1 MNSEASENTNLR
13 SLRDITPPQI
23 AAMLK
28 QGVKGQDEAVRY
40 ASVAMYKHVTGVVSG
55 NMLLI
60 GNSGSGKTTLM
71 RNIQRVYNEVPEFR
85 PFRAMT
91 LINAN
96 LLVDMDHLEFRPDRV
111 LIAAEQRA
119 RVLLGS
125 QATPEDLKLFMDHS
139 TIAVDEIDKMATVIA
154 GTDKP
159 NPAGIILQEGLLT
172 MMEGDMVAYKTHA
185 FVDGEDRELVIDVD
199 TSHMMFIAGGAFEKL
214 YEQVY
219 HRVTAPNS
227 GITIRNRLVTTIDGD
242 VKLEPIFFLKDFLE
256 TGDIFSY
263 GMTPQF
269 MGRFDSTILLNPLNI
284 EVLKQILYTAPDSP
298 YLRSKRFFT
307 TMNIE
312 LDIDDFAAS
321 LIAEA
326 AQKDLRTGARAM
338 RPIFANIITPY
349 EFDPFSRPGLEPQG
363 NGYRL
368 LVTPDM
374 VRRALIKENDVA

>member
-28 QGVKGQDEAVRY
+28 KGVKGQEDVVRY
-40 ASVAMYKHVTGVVSG
+40 ASVAIYKHVTGVVSG

-60 GNSGSGKTTLM
+60 GNSGTGKTTLM

-96 LLVDMDHLEFRPDRV
+96 LLVDMDHLEFKPDRV

-125 QATPEDLKLFMDHS
+125 QATPDELKLFMDHS
-139 TIAVDEIDKMATVIA
+139 TIAVDEIDKMSNVIP
-154 GTDKP
+154 GTERP

-185 FVDGEDRELVIDVD
+185 FVNGEDREIILDVD

-219 HRVTAPNS
+219 NRVTAPNS
-227 GITIRNRLVTTIDGD
+227 GIIIRNRLVTTIDGD
-242 VKLEPIFFLKDFLE
+242 VRLEPIFFLKDFLE
-256 TGDIFSY
+256 TGDIFAY

-284 EVLKQILYTAPDSP
+284 DILKQILYTAPDSP
-298 YLRSKRFFT
+298 YLRSKRYFT

-312 LDIDDFAAS
+312 LEIDDFAAS

-349 EFDPFSRPGLEPQG
+349 EFDPFAQPGLEPKG
-363 NGYRL
+363 DGYRL
-368 LVTPDM
+368 MVTPDM
-374 VRRALIKENDVA
+374 VRKALIKENDVA

>member
-28 QGVKGQDEAVRY
+28 KGVKGQEDVVRY
-40 ASVAMYKHVTGVVSG
+40 ASVAIYKHVTGVVSG

-60 GNSGSGKTTLM
+60 GNSGTGKTTLM

-96 LLVDMDHLEFRPDRV
+96 LLVDMDHLEFKPDRV

-125 QATPEDLKLFMDHS
+125 QATPDELKLFMDHS
-139 TIAVDEIDKMATVIA
+139 TIAVDEIDKMSNVIP
-154 GTDKP
+154 GTERP

-185 FVDGEDRELVIDVD
+185 FVNGEDREIILDVD

-227 GITIRNRLVTTIDGD
+227 GIIIRNRLVTTIDGD
-242 VKLEPIFFLKDFLE
+242 VRLEPIFYLKDFLE
-256 TGDIFSY
+256 TGDIFAY

-298 YLRSKRFFT
+298 FLRSKRYFT

-312 LDIDDFAAS
+312 LEIDDFAAS

-349 EFDPFSRPGLEPQG
+349 EFDPFAQPGLEPKG
-363 NGYRL
+363 DGYRL
-368 LVTPDM
+368 MVTPDM
-374 VRRALIKENDVA
+374 VRKALIKENDVA